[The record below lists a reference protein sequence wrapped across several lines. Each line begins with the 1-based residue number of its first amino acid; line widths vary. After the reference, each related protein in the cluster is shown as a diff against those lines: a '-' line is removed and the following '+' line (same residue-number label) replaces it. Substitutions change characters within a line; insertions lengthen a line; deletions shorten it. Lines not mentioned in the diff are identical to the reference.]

1 LLFIDKCIID
11 KRAVVQKLEWIW
23 RGFIMVAQPASLSF
37 SRKILRVLI
46 ALNWLYGFGVLL
58 LLFAS
63 LVAARPL
70 LNAMGFNADAGNS
83 MLIPGARAVMVLG
96 ILAVPVT
103 NVVLT
108 RLLTIV
114 ETVRHGDPF
123 ITENAKRLQIIAWAV
138 VALEML
144 HFAIGIVAAV
154 ISTDDAPFDINWSF
168 SLTRWIAVLLLFVL
182 ARVFEHGARM
192 REELEGTI

>member
-1 LLFIDKCIID
+1 MESRPRL
-11 KRAVVQKLEWIW
+11 
-23 RGFIMVAQPASLSF
+23 SL
-37 SRKILRVLI
+37 SRKILRALI
-46 ALNWLYGFGVLL
+46 ALNWLYGLGVVALL
-58 LLFAS
+58 IAS
-63 LVAARPL
+63 LIAPGPVF
-70 LNAMGFNADAGNS
+70 NALGFNTAGGNS
-83 MLIPGARAVMVLG
+83 MLIPGARVVMVLG

-123 ITENAKRLQIIAWAV
+123 ITKNAQRLQTIAWAV
-138 VALEML
+138 VGLEML

-168 SLTRWIAVLLLFVL
+168 SMTRWIAVLLLFVL

-192 REELEGTI
+192 REDLEGTI

>member
-1 LLFIDKCIID
+1 METV
-11 KRAVVQKLEWIW
+11 RVPT
-23 RGFIMVAQPASLSF
+23 QPSILSL

-46 ALNWLYGFGVLL
+46 ALNWLYGFAILVLL
-58 LLFAS
+58 IAS
-63 LVAARPL
+63 LVAAGPV
-70 LNAMGFNADAGNS
+70 FNALGFKPDGGHW
-83 MLIPGARAVMVLG
+83 MLIPGARLVMVIG
-96 ILAVPVT
+96 IMAVPIT

-108 RLLTIV
+108 RLLRIV

-123 ITENAKRLQIIAWAV
+123 ITENAKRLQTIAWAV

-144 HFAIGIVAAV
+144 HLAVGIVAAV

-192 REELEGTI
+192 RADLAGTI